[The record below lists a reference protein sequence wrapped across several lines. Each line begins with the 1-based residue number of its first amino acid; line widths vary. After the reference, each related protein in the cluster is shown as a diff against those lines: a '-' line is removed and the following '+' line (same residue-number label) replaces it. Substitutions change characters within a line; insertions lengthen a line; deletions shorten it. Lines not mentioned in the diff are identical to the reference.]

1 MPSMRAVAA
10 LALGLGLTF
19 SACSDSDDMGG
30 MDHGGGAS
38 DLHTAGNGDTYND
51 ADVDFATHMIPHHAQ
66 AIQMVVMAEGRPL
79 EPEVAELANAIR
91 DAQAP
96 EVEQMVD
103 WLTAWGE
110 EVPETSMDHA
120 NAGHDMSEMTPMD
133 GMDDVPG
140 MMTAEEMQ
148 ALMDAPDAEFQDL
161 WLEMMVEHHRGAIEM
176 ALTEQG
182 EGLFEPAVQLAE
194 DIEAAQESEIDVM
207 EGWLS

>member
-1 MPSMRAVAA
+1 MAA
-10 LALGLGLTF
+10 LAALTIALALTA
-19 SACSDSDDMGG
+19 SACGDSSDDGMG
-30 MDHGGGAS
+30 HGPSGRQTAS
-38 DLHTAGNGDTYND
+38 NGDVFNE
-51 ADVDFATHMIPHHAQ
+51 ADVTFARQMIPHHAQ

-79 EPEVAELANAIR
+79 DPDVEELAHAIR

-120 NAGHDMSEMTPMD
+120 NAGHDMSEVKPME
-133 GMDDVPG
+133 GLDDMPG

-148 ALMDAPDAEFQDL
+148 ALTDAPDAEFQDL
-161 WLEMMVEHHRGAIEM
+161 WLEMMVEHHQGAIEM
-176 ALTEQG
+176 ARTEQE
-182 EGLFEPAVQLAE
+182 EGHFGPAVQLAE
-194 DIEAAQESEIDVM
+194 DIESAQESEIDTM

>member
-1 MPSMRAVAA
+1 MSALAA
-10 LALGLGLTF
+10 LILALGLTA
-19 SACSDSDDMGG
+19 SACGDDEMDGT
-30 MDHGGGAS
+30 DHGAS
-38 DLHTAGNGDTYND
+38 APQTASNGDVFNE
-51 ADVDFATHMIPHHAQ
+51 ADVTFARQMIPHHAQ
-66 AIQMVVMAEGRPL
+66 AIQMVVLADGRPL
-79 EPEVAELANAIR
+79 DPEVAELAHAIR

-120 NAGHDMSEMTPMD
+120 NAGHDMDEMTPME
-133 GMDDVPG
+133 GMDDMPG

-161 WLEMMVEHHRGAIEM
+161 WLEMMVEHHQGAIEM
-176 ALTEQG
+176 ARTEQD
-182 EGLFEPAVQLAE
+182 EGHFEPAVELAE
-194 DIEAAQESEIDVM
+194 EIESAQESEIDTM

>member
-1 MPSMRAVAA
+1 MSVLAALA
-10 LALGLGLTF
+10 LALGLTA
-19 SACSDSDDMGG
+19 SACGDSGDEMGG
-30 MDHGGGAS
+30 MDHGAS
-38 DLHTAGNGDTYND
+38 DQQTASNGDVFNE
-51 ADVDFATHMIPHHAQ
+51 ADVTFARQMIPHHAQ

-79 EPEVAELANAIR
+79 DPDVAELANAIR

-133 GMDDVPG
+133 GMDDMPG

-161 WLEMMVEHHRGAIEM
+161 WLEMMVEHHQGAIEM
-176 ALTEQG
+176 ARTEQE
-182 EGLFEPAVQLAE
+182 EGHFEPAVQLAE
-194 DIEAAQESEIDVM
+194 DIEAAQESEIDAM
-207 EGWLS
+207 EVWLS